1 MEHMAPSPDTSA
13 PDARRTRE
21 ARRIVDRDILQLAIP
36 SLGALVAEPLFVM
49 ADSAFVARISTPSL
63 AGLGLAATVL
73 TTVVGLSIFLAYST
87 TAAVARAF
95 GAGRRHE
102 AIARG
107 DFDDLPGAGKP
118 LALGDP
124 HDPDWWVKQLIE
136 REQLSL
142 VDALP
147 PPIRLRREAEL
158 MPGSLVDLVTE
169 AQVRE
174 HLADFNARVEQSWR
188 SAGAGAMSPVVAH
201 RVDVERVVQG
211 WRELTASRRA
221 APDPE
226 PPPAAAP
233 RRPRRGP

>member
-1 MEHMAPSPDTSA
+1 MVGD
-13 PDARRTRE
+13 RRGWAERGIERTIRE
-21 ARRIVDRDILQLAIP
+21 AQ
-36 SLGALVAEPLFVM
+36 E
-49 ADSAFVARISTPSL
+49 
-63 AGLGLAATVL
+63 
-73 TTVVGLSIFLAYST
+73 
-87 TAAVARAF
+87 
-95 GAGRRHE
+95 
-102 AIARG
+102 RG

-118 LALGDP
+118 LQLGNP

-169 AQVRE
+169 AQVRA

-221 APDPE
+221 APVPE
-226 PPPAAAP
+226 PPPAASPRRRWRFWRRPAARAP
-233 RRPRRGP
+233 RGS